1 MYKGMKNRKDTT
13 HTEKKKKN
21 HVRILNTKLF
31 TYRVQKYNK
40 KWIAGKF
47 YLANEFMQ
55 HSFEVKSK
63 MTKP

>member
-1 MYKGMKNRKDTT
+1 MYKGMKNRKDTI
-13 HTEKKKKN
+13 HTGKKKD

-47 YLANEFMQ
+47 YLVNEFTQ